1 MPVLKAINSR
11 ASLSTAVNYV
21 LRKAEDAKGINCRSE
36 TAVEEMLITK
46 SYYGQEGGKQYL
58 HLALSFPPGEGTPDD
73 VMKAALQF
81 VKREPKLQGYETVI
95 GVHVD
100 RDHLH
105 AHIVTNSVSIVTGK
119 KLHTSKKDLD
129 AMKILQNEIC
139 AEMGYCA
146 PEKKREALEVGQV
159 QDPWTYKLLMAR
171 QNDKPVNSWIY
182 DLAEK
187 IVLAKSKAKTREEYE
202 HILASEGVT
211 LSAGKQRKHVCYII
225 RDEEEGEHKIRDSR
239 LSRILGL
246 ECGQEAINELEGHE
260 GVGRGKGQAG
270 KGEGGAGED
279 VCFESGSGINDYFNE
294 DSSPEVE
301 RRKRNA
307 GLREREARC
316 RERDTSEIFGTYLPR
331 KSKVKKNSKGG
342 RCRSIDD

>member
-1 MPVLKAINSR
+1 
-11 ASLSTAVNYV
+11 
-21 LRKAEDAKGINCRSE
+21 
-36 TAVEEMLITK
+36 MLITK
-46 SYYGQEGGKQYL
+46 SYYGQEGGKQYM
-58 HLALSFPPGEGTPDD
+58 HLALSFPPGEGTPAD
-73 VMKAALQF
+73 VMKAALLF
-81 VKREPKLQGYETVI
+81 VKREPKLQGHEIVI

-105 AHIVTNSVSIVTGK
+105 AHILANSVSIATGK
-119 KLHTSKKDLD
+119 KLHTSKKNLEE
-129 AMKILQNEIC
+129 MKRLQNEIC
-139 AEMGYCA
+139 AEMGYNA

-159 QDPWTYKLLMAR
+159 QDPWLYKLLMAR

-202 HILASEGVT
+202 HLLSSEGVT
-211 LSAGKQRKHVCYII
+211 LAEGKQRKHVCYII

-260 GVGRGKGQAG
+260 GAGRGKGKAG
-270 KGEGGAGED
+270 RGEGGAGED
-279 VCFESGSGINDYFNE
+279 VCFESGSGIDDYVNE
-294 DSSPEVE
+294 ERATEIE

-316 RERDTSEIFGTYLPR
+316 RERCSGEISRNEMSGA
-331 KSKVKKNSKGG
+331 SQIKKRSKGG
-342 RCRSIDD
+342 RFRTIDD

>member
-1 MPVLKAINSR
+1 MPILKVINSR

-21 LRKAEDAKGINCRSE
+21 LRKAEEAKGINCRSE

-81 VKREPKLQGYETVI
+81 VKKEPKLQGHEIVI

-105 AHIVTNSVSIVTGK
+105 AHILANSVSIATGK
-119 KLHTSKKDLD
+119 KLHTSKKNLEE
-129 AMKILQNEIC
+129 MKRLQNEIC
-139 AEMGYCA
+139 AEMGYNA

-159 QDPWTYKLLMAR
+159 QDPWTYHLLMAR

-187 IVLAKSKAKTREEYE
+187 IVLAKSKAKSRDDYVQLLES
-202 HILASEGVT
+202 AGVT
-211 LSAGKQRKHVCYII
+211 VSDGKQRKHFCYII
-225 RDEEEGEHKIRDSR
+225 EDETGEHKIRDSR
-239 LSRILGL
+239 LKKILGL
-246 ECGQEAINELEGHE
+246 ECGKEFINELERYEIYGRNE
-260 GVGRGKGQAG
+260 GQTGRGKG
-270 KGEGGAGED
+270 GAGEV
-279 VCFESGSGINDYFNE
+279 VCGERGSTVDDHIDE
-294 DSSPEVE
+294 DRDREALQRE
-301 RRKRNA
+301 REIE
-307 GLREREARC
+307 LRERDARR
-316 RERDTSEIFGTYLPR
+316 RERLAGQIFGADLPR
-331 KSKVKKNSKGG
+331 KSKVKKNSKG
-342 RCRSIDD
+342 RCRSIND

>member
-11 ASLSTAVNYV
+11 ASLSTALNYI
-21 LRKAEDAKGINCRSE
+21 LRKAEESKGINCRSE

-81 VKREPKLQGYETVI
+81 VKREPKLQGHETVI

-105 AHIVTNSVSIVTGK
+105 AHILANSVSIATGK

-129 AMKILQNEIC
+129 AMKLLQNEIC
-139 AEMGYCA
+139 AEMGYSE

-159 QDPWTYKLLMAR
+159 QAPWTYKLLLAR

-187 IVLAKSKAKTREEYE
+187 IVFAKTKAKSREEYAQLLE
-202 HILASEGVT
+202 SEGVT
-211 LSAGKQRKHVCYII
+211 VDANEHKKHICFII
-225 RDEEEGEHKIRDSR
+225 EDEAGEHRIRDSR
-239 LSRILGL
+239 LKKMLGL
-246 ECGQEAINELEGHE
+246 ECGKEYLDELENHQRN
-260 GVGRGKGQAG
+260 GRF
-270 KGEGGAGED
+270 EGGCREVDGNNI
-279 VCFESGSGINDYFNE
+279 GSGINDHVNE
-294 DSSPEVE
+294 DRSSEVE
-301 RRKRNA
+301 RRKRNSEH
-307 GLREREARC
+307 REREARL
-316 RERDTSEIFGTYLPR
+316 RERNSGQIIGADVPR
-331 KSKVKKNSKGG
+331 TAKVKKNAKG
-342 RCRSIDD
+342 RCRTIDD

>member
-11 ASLSTAVNYV
+11 ASLTTAVNYV

-46 SYYGQEGGKQYL
+46 SYYGQEGGRQYL
-58 HLALSFPPGEGTPDD
+58 HLALSFPPGEGTPAD

-81 VKREPKLQGYETVI
+81 VKREPKLQGHETVI

-105 AHIVTNSVSIVTGK
+105 AHILANSVSIATGK

-129 AMKILQNEIC
+129 AMKLLQNEIC
-139 AEMGYCA
+139 AEMGYDA
-146 PEKKREALEVGQV
+146 PEKKRDALEVGQV
-159 QDPWTYKLLMAR
+159 QDPWLFKLLLAR

-187 IVLAKSKAKTREEYE
+187 IVLAKSKAKSREDYE
-202 HILASEGVT
+202 HILAHEGVT
-211 LSAGKQRKHVCYII
+211 LSAGKQRKHFCYII
-225 RDEEEGEHKIRDSR
+225 IDEEGEHKIRDSR

-246 ECGQEAINELEGHE
+246 ECGKEYLDELERCEISGRNE
-260 GVGRGKGQAG
+260 GQTGR
-270 KGEGGAGED
+270 GEGGRRET
-279 VCFESGSGINDYFNE
+279 VCHDLGSGIDDYVY
-294 DSSPEVE
+294 EVRPSEIE

-316 RERDTSEIFGTYLPR
+316 RERNSCEIVRNEMFGAPQI
-331 KSKVKKNSKGG
+331 KKRSKGG
-342 RCRSIDD
+342 RFRTIDD

>member
-1 MPVLKAINSR
+1 MPIIKAINSR
-11 ASLSTAVNYV
+11 ASLSTALKYI
-21 LRKAEDAKGINCRSE
+21 LRKSEETKGLNCRPE
-36 TAVEEMLITK
+36 TATEEMLITK
-46 SYYGQEGGKQYL
+46 SYYGQEGGRQYL

-73 VMKAALQF
+73 VMKVALEF
-81 VKREPKLQGYETVI
+81 VRREPKLQGHETVI

-105 AHIVTNSVSIVTGK
+105 AHIIANSVSIATGK

-129 AMKILQNEIC
+129 AMKRLQNEIC

-202 HILASEGVT
+202 QILATEGVT
-211 LSAGKQRKHVCYII
+211 VSAGKQRKHICFII
-225 RDEEEGEHKIRDSR
+225 EDETGEHKIRDSR
-239 LSRILGL
+239 LKKMLGL
-246 ECGQEAINELEGHE
+246 ECGKEYLDELEINQRN
-260 GVGRGKGQAG
+260 GRL
-270 KGEGGAGED
+270 
-279 VCFESGSGINDYFNE
+279 ESGYREVDGNNIGSGIGDYVNE
-294 DSSPEVE
+294 DRDPEIERREREAE
-301 RRKRNA
+301 RRKREA
-307 GLREREARC
+307 RFRERR
-316 RERDTSEIFGTYLPR
+316 SGQVLGTEVSR
-331 KSKVKKNSKGG
+331 NAQSQKHSKG
-342 RCRSIDD
+342 RYRTIDD